1 MLFFKMCSI
10 KAHPL
15 EVPSIWLID
24 TIIDHKSLIR
34 IDELRRNRGMKLI
47 GILSFFYW
55 GLQQKFVIHQHAF
68 NVKKIYKS
76 QKIKQKCHKPFFG
89 ARIVDARG

>member
-1 MLFFKMCSI
+1 MCSI

-68 NVKKIYKS
+68 NVKKKFIKVKKS
-76 QKIKQKCHKPFFG
+76 SKNVINLFL
-89 ARIVDARG
+89 VLE